1 MAGGTRGATRTEWL
15 DHPGR
20 VSYWAFVDYATTA
33 RTRPDFK
40 SKGFAH
46 IGRETE
52 DGTDNLVLVLARA
65 IRGGRT
71 WLKVRLP
78 ILPNNSTG
86 WVPADDLSSLR
97 VVHTWLKLERSRLR
111 LTLIRK
117 GRVIFKAPVGI
128 GAPGTPTPAGNFYIR
143 DELTS
148 FPPGTIY
155 GALAFGTS
163 GKSATLTDWPK
174 GGVIGLHGTNQPQ
187 LIPGRISHGCVR
199 LRNHDITR
207 LAKLLPI
214 GTPLTIR

>member
-1 MAGGTRGATRTEWL
+1 MQRIIRAALILAVAAT
-15 DHPGR
+15 
-20 VSYWAFVDYATTA
+20 
-33 RTRPDFK
+33 
-40 SKGFAH
+40 
-46 IGRETE
+46 
-52 DGTDNLVLVLARA
+52 VLAGA
-65 IRGGRT
+65 A
-71 WLKVRLP
+71 KAQQA
-78 ILPNNSTG
+78 
-86 WVPADDLSSLR
+86 PAAPQSPQQKAR
-97 VVHTWLKLERSRLR
+97 I
-111 LTLIRK
+111 TLVRK
-117 GRVIFKAPVGI
+117 GRVIFRAPVGI

-187 LIPGRISHGCVR
+187 LIPGRISHGCIR